1 MLPKI
6 QHLLKAAPA
15 VTTLIGAGTD
25 PVTDPVRV
33 YRHGEAP
40 QGVKAPYVTWS
51 LPGGAPENTFDG
63 ADADV
68 FRVQVDCW
76 SDGDAEVEQLAKAV
90 RAALEPAAHLVAY
103 IADERNSET
112 KRYRMGFA
120 FDFILS
126 RS

>member
-6 QHLLKAAPA
+6 LHLLKASPA
-15 VTTLIGAGTD
+15 VTALIGAGTD
-25 PVTDPVRV
+25 PVSDPVRV

-40 QGVKAPYVTWS
+40 QGVVAPYVTWS
-51 LPGGAPENTFDG
+51 VPGGAPENTFDG

-76 SDGDAEVEQLAKAV
+76 SDQDAQIEQLAAAV

-103 IADERNSET
+103 LDDSRNPET
-112 KRYRMGFA
+112 KRFRMSFA
-120 FDFILS
+120 FDFILD
-126 RS
+126 RA